1 MKFFSTDESHPLSQA
16 LAKTA
21 FLQHE
26 TFTFHRYEN
35 QEMYLAGCPSV
46 LGEDVVLFGSFTP
59 PDVSLFQTLLAAHT
73 LKKEGASRVHL
84 VLPFA
89 AYMRHDKQKPGL
101 GMTTAWVGTMIKASG
116 IDSLLTVDVHSE
128 RDRTL
133 IPVEITSISPAKIFA
148 EEIVRRGW
156 TNATLIAPDNGAI
169 PRCRAV
175 SDALQSPQPIAH
187 FTKERTSEGI
197 TTVGPIGAVTKR
209 CILVDDQLDTGAT
222 LLRACEQL
230 QKNGVEE
237 ILIMVT
243 HGLFT
248 GDAWKALRGLGV
260 QEIVT
265 TDSLVSRTNESW
277 VSSRSLL
284 PILEHALHE
293 YDNER

>member
-1 MKFFSTDESHPLSQA
+1 MKFFSTDASHPLSRE
-16 LAKTA
+16 LAKATS
-21 FLQHE
+21 LQHE
-26 TFTFHRYEN
+26 TFTFRRYDN
-35 QEMYLAGCPSV
+35 QEMYLSDCPSV
-46 LGEDVVLFGSFTP
+46 LGENVVLFGSFTP
-59 PDVSLFQTLLAAHT
+59 PDTSLFQTLLAAHT

-101 GMTTAWVGTMIKASG
+101 GMTTAWVGAMIQASS
-116 IDSLLTVDVHSE
+116 IDSVLTVDIHSE
-128 RDRTL
+128 KDRSL
-133 IPVEITSISPAKIFA
+133 VPVEITSLSPATIFA
-148 EEIVRRGW
+148 EEITKKGW
-156 TNATLIAPDNGAI
+156 TDATLIAPDNGAI

-187 FTKERTSEGI
+187 FTKERTTEGV
-197 TTVGPIGAVTKR
+197 TTVGPIGAVTRR
-209 CILVDDQLDTGAT
+209 CILIDDQLDTGAT

-237 ILIMVT
+237 ILVMVT

-260 QEIVT
+260 QEIIT

-284 PILEHALHE
+284 PILEQALHE
-293 YDNER
+293 YGNER